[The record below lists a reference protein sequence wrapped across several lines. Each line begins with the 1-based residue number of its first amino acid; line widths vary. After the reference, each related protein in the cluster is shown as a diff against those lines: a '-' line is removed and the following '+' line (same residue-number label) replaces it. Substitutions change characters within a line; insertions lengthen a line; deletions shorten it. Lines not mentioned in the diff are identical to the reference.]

1 MGQKPA
7 AVAGRLTLRRL
18 AWRHITGEPAS
29 AVVLV
34 VAIALALTFPALP
47 LVIDGAIPSQ
57 PSAEALAK
65 AGAVVVQ
72 RSKIADAAAFDG
84 FQRGVQRQLTAGIG
98 AYLDAGAEFAD
109 AASLR
114 IYSVNGQPPSG
125 GGSPVRAAYASDLP
139 ARIAIVKGELAKPVA
154 NSVQGTVS
162 MALDAASQLGL
173 GLGDVVCLGS
183 GADQSQGAA
192 QWCARLVGLWRALAP
207 GDSYWR
213 GRTSAA
219 VFTDRD
225 DFFSLLTQASAQ
237 GASGG
242 RWYMPRAAAITAAN
256 AADVADRLRLLRE
269 TVSRAGTDVLQ
280 TDLDRSLDRYSAT
293 GRLVT
298 FSVRLLSGALVVLS
312 ILLVAALAGHFLDI
326 RGADLAVLG
335 ARGWSAGRVRRL
347 ALTELAAA
355 LLLGLLATTIVALL
369 AAVILPH
376 AWPTSDGFGSSH
388 SLPPIAVATGA
399 TLAGILVCL
408 GAIAARPLRHG
419 DQFRDS
425 AKSRSSSTVSQRLI
439 YVNVLLAAPA
449 ALLFFLPDRL
459 AVQRWPGGASALEAD
474 RFVVFVA
481 ALVLLSG
488 AALGFLQPVATGLA
502 GLAAG
507 ASGTLARL
515 RLGDW
520 WRRNLAAGF
529 LLIFAGA
536 LATFAAAWLAGLIAG
551 GAASSSTEPG
561 LSGLAAS
568 LAGTFGAAALTV
580 LAIAAFLANTN
591 VRSRAGDDARLLVD
605 GLPARTLRRAHSV
618 ELRAV
623 LGLSAVASGCLGL
636 ALALSMSARV
646 VDSAV
651 PLSTA
656 AVGLGL
662 AATPVVLYGGGLLFS
677 RLARPSLP
685 RPLAPPAVPRS
696 S

>member
-1 MGQKPA
+1 MDQKPP
-7 AVAGRLTLRRL
+7 AVTGRLTLRRL

-29 AVVLV
+29 AAVLV
-34 VAIALALTFPALP
+34 VAIALALSFPALP
-47 LVIDGAIPSQ
+47 LVIDGAMPSQ
-57 PSAEALAK
+57 PSAEELAN

-72 RSKIADAAAFDG
+72 RSRIDDAAAFDG
-84 FQRGVQRQLTAGIG
+84 FQRGVQRQLSAGIG
-98 AYLDAGAEFAD
+98 AYIDAGAEFAD
-109 AASLR
+109 ASSLR

-125 GGSPVRAAYASDLP
+125 GTSPVRATYAADLP
-139 ARIAIVKGELAKPVA
+139 ARIAIVKGDLAKPVA

-162 MALDAASQLGL
+162 MALDAASQLRL

-183 GADQSQGAA
+183 ADQSQGAA
-192 QWCARLVGLWRALAP
+192 QWCARLVGLWRPLAP

-242 RWYMPRAAAITAAN
+242 RWYTPRAGAISAASAS
-256 AADVADRLRLLRE
+256 DLADRLRLLRE
-269 TVSRAGTDVLQ
+269 TVSRGGTDVLQ

-312 ILLVAALAGHFLDI
+312 IVLVAALAGHFLDI

-347 ALTELAAA
+347 ALTELGTA

-369 AAVILPH
+369 AALILPH
-376 AWPTSDGFGSSH
+376 AWPASDGFGSSR
-388 SLPPIAVATGA
+388 SLPPIAAATGT

-408 GAIAARPLRHG
+408 GTIAARPLHHG
-419 DQFRDS
+419 YQFRDS
-425 AKSRSSSTVSQRLI
+425 SKPRSSSAVSQRLI

-474 RFVVFVA
+474 RFVIFVA
-481 ALVLLSG
+481 ALGLLSG
-488 AALGFLQPVATGLA
+488 AALGFLQPAATRLA

-507 ASGTLARL
+507 ASGTLAGL

-580 LAIAAFLANTN
+580 LAIATFLANTN
-591 VRSRAGDDARLLVD
+591 VRSRAGDDAGLLVD

-685 RPLAPPAVPRS
+685 RPLAPPAVLRS